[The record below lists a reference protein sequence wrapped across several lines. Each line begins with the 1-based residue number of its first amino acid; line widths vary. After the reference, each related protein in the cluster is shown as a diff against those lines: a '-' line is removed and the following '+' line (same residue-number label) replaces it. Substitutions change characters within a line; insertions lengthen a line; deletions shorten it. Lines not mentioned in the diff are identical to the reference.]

1 MKIKAVPALSEAEA
15 RYKAL
20 FEQSPDGILLIDTNG
35 DILDFNETAHLQL
48 GYSKEEF
55 AKLCIADIDPVESHE
70 EIQRKLNGVL
80 SRGKAEHEVRH
91 KTKQGEIRD
100 VQVITRVL
108 TLSGK
113 TVFHTIW
120 RDITEQKRA
129 EEAVRQSENIFRILF
144 DSADDA
150 VFILTPQ
157 GNFIDTNRIAYER
170 LGYTRDELFS
180 MHVSELHS
188 PRFKGDVSRKIALVL
203 ERGHAV
209 VDSEHVKK
217 DGTIMHVEINAR
229 FIDYNGKKA
238 IFSIIRDTTERKEAD
253 KALLLF
259 RNLLNQS
266 NDAIF
271 VNDPATGRFVIVNDK
286 ACSNLGYERKEL
298 LNMSTL
304 DIEASFPDQAV
315 WDAHV
320 KEVESKGALILEGKH
335 KRTDGTMF
343 PVEVNVTY
351 MALGGADY
359 MVAVARDITERKQ
372 AEDALRERE
381 MQLAESQRIAHLGSW
396 EHNPLTGDIYW
407 SDELYHLL
415 GLDPTKDRADFGTFF
430 ARIHPDDQPVLKA
443 AVEACLREKKPF
455 DVEYRFVIPGEPIK
469 IIHARADLVPDAK
482 GELSVLRGTGQ
493 DITERKLAE
502 EKIRKSEQ
510 FIRSILNT
518 VDEAFIVIDRD
529 YRISL
534 ANNAY
539 SEQAN
544 MPLKDI
550 IGKHCHEIS
559 HKSGIPCFESGEEC
573 AVRRC
578 FETGEPR
585 SCVHRHQ
592 SKDAGALYVEAKAF
606 PLKDASGNVTSAIE
620 VINNITDRYLLEE
633 QILRT
638 QKLEAVGLLAG
649 GIAHDFNNLLQGV
662 FGNISMAKMF
672 SDKKGKAY
680 AMLEGAEAALY
691 QTTSL
696 TKQLLTF
703 SKGGE
708 PVRKVV
714 ALTTI
719 IDDAVKFALSG
730 SNVNYHSFIEEDL
743 WPIEADEGQINQ
755 VMHNIVL
762 NAIEATPY
770 GGEIRLEVRNVSIE
784 AKSGLPLAAGK
795 YVLIV
800 IKDSGLGIP
809 DKHLSKIFDPYF
821 STKQKGSGLG
831 LATSY
836 SIIKRHGGVITV
848 DSQLGKG
855 STFSVYLPASDQQFS
870 PGKAAHKD
878 LLSGR
883 GRILVMD
890 DQTAVRTVAGYML
903 GSLGYEAEFAENG
916 EHAVALYSA
925 AREMGRPFDAVIL
938 DLTVRGGMG
947 GKDTIRTLAEMDPA
961 VRAAV
966 SSGYSDDGTLSNY
979 RAFGFQAVLSKPYQI
994 EELSRVLHELLCR
1007 ESLS

>member
-1 MKIKAVPALSEAEA
+1 MYMEKRPDLSLSEAEIK
-15 RYKAL
+15 YKAL
-20 FEQSPDGILLIDTNG
+20 FEQSPDGILLIDANG
-35 DILDFNETAHLQL
+35 NILDFNETAHRQL
-48 GYSKEEF
+48 GYSREEF
-55 AKLCIADIDPVESHE
+55 ARFRIADIDPVESEE
-70 EIQRKLNGVL
+70 EIQKKINEILAQ
-80 SRGKAEHEVRH
+80 GKAEHEVRH

-100 VQVITRVL
+100 VYVITQVL

-120 RDITEQKRA
+120 RDITEKKRA
-129 EEAVRQSENIFRILF
+129 
-144 DSADDA
+144 
-150 VFILTPQ
+150 
-157 GNFIDTNRIAYER
+157 
-170 LGYTRDELFS
+170 
-180 MHVSELHS
+180 
-188 PRFKGDVSRKIALVL
+188 
-203 ERGHAV
+203 
-209 VDSEHVKK
+209 
-217 DGTIMHVEINAR
+217 
-229 FIDYNGKKA
+229 
-238 IFSIIRDTTERKEAD
+238 KEAEE
-253 KALLLF
+253 ALLLF
-259 RNLLNQS
+259 RNLLNRS

-271 VNDPATGRFVIVNDK
+271 VNDPASGRFLIVNDK
-286 ACSNLGYERKEL
+286 ACSNLGYDRKEL
-298 LNMSTL
+298 LTMRTL
-304 DIEASFPDQAV
+304 DIEATFPDQAA
-315 WDAHV
+315 WDSHV
-320 KEVESKGALILEGKH
+320 KEVKGKGSLILEGTH
-335 KRTDGTMF
+335 KRTDGTLF
-343 PVEVNVTY
+343 PVEVNVAY
-351 MALGGADY
+351 MSLGGTDY
-359 MVAVARDITERKQ
+359 MVAVARDITERKR

-407 SDELYHLL
+407 SDELFRLI
-415 GLDPTKDRADFGTFF
+415 GLDPAQDRADFGTFF
-430 ARIHPDDQPVLKA
+430 ARIHPDDQPFLKR
-443 AVEACLREKKPF
+443 AVETSLREKKPF
-455 DVEYRFVIPGEPIK
+455 DVEYRLVIPGGPIK

-502 EKIRKSEQ
+502 EQIRQSEQ
-510 FIRSILNT
+510 LIRSILNT

-534 ANNAY
+534 ANKAY
-539 SEQAN
+539 SKQTD
-544 MPLKDI
+544 MPIQEI
-550 IGKHCHEIS
+550 IGKHCHEVS
-559 HKSGIPCFESGEEC
+559 HKSAIPCFESGEEC
-573 AVRRC
+573 AVKLC
-578 FETGEPR
+578 FGTGEPH
-585 SCVHRHQ
+585 SCVHRHPGR
-592 SKDAGALYVEAKAF
+592 DGGILYVETKAF

-620 VINNITDRYLLEE
+620 VINNITDKHLLEE

-672 SDKKGKAY
+672 SDKGEKAY
-680 AMLEGAEAALY
+680 AMLEGAETALY

-708 PVRKVV
+708 PVRKVI
-714 ALTTI
+714 ALPTL

-730 SNVNYHSFIEEDL
+730 SNVNYLSSIDANL
-743 WPIEADEGQINQ
+743 WAVEADEGQINQ

-770 GGEIRLEVRNVSIE
+770 GGEIRLEVRNVSID

-800 IKDSGLGIP
+800 IKDSGIGIP
-809 DKHLSKIFDPYF
+809 DNHLSKIFDPYF

-855 STFSVYLPASDQQFS
+855 STFSIYLPASDQQFS

-890 DQTAVRTVAGYML
+890 DQTMIRTVAGFML
-903 GSLGYEAEFAENG
+903 GSLGYEVEFAEDG
-916 EHAVALYSA
+916 EQALAKYST
-925 AREMGRPFDAVIL
+925 AREMNRPFDAVIL
-938 DLTVRGGMG
+938 DLTIRGGMG
-947 GKDTIRTLAEMDPA
+947 GKETIRKLVEIDPEIRA
-961 VRAAV
+961 VV
-966 SSGYSDDGTLSNY
+966 SSGYSGDDTVSNY
-979 RAFGFQAVLSKPYQI
+979 RDFGFQAVLSKPYQI
-994 EELSRVLHELLCR
+994 EELSRVLHELLSKER
-1007 ESLS
+1007 QS